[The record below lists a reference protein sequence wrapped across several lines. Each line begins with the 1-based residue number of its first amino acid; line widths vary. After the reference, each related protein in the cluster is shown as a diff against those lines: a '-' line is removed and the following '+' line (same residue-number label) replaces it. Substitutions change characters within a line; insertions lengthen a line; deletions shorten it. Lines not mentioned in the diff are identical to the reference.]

1 MKKNTSLLFL
11 IRIIKLLV
19 GILNLSLT
27 AKYFGVSLEKDVW
40 LLAISV
46 ILFLDMAVW
55 GPINETFRSK
65 FVFLKGE
72 IGEAEALQKTKSLL
86 FFTFIISVG
95 IVCVVS
101 IYPQILSKIIAPTY
115 SGVQYDGLI
124 RMIVIAAPIML
135 ITQLSAI
142 GISILNAYE
151 SFFVPEITG
160 FITAV
165 VNLVLLIFLAPYIGI
180 YSLVISYY
188 VGAVLLLVLLFV
200 QIRKLQISIFI
211 GYNDIKF
218 KDFKIFFLFA
228 LPFFFPYF
236 FGQVSGV
243 LEKTLVSTI
252 GVGNVSALDYSR
264 KFTDI
269 LTSVL
274 TSVLF
279 TMLVPVLSLKYI
291 QKKPKEFV
299 LNFMEI
305 FQLGMLFL
313 TFVITLFT
321 STSLSVVS
329 IFFDKGMITKD
340 TLQEI
345 SNLTIFYSWSTLAV
359 FIYLVF
365 GVALLSSDRSK
376 KYAFWGV
383 IAQIISISLNFIF
396 IKSIGI
402 YIFPIS
408 LLLSHFI
415 VGVIMSFYFP
425 YKNKR
430 LTNVFFKYVSILV
443 LTTSLVFLINKFV
456 NFQINSFLHIA
467 SNSILTLI
475 IIGLLAVLFNLEEKH
490 TMYAYLNK
498 FKQKCRDF

>member
-1 MKKNTSLLFL
+1 MRKNTSLLFL

-27 AKYFGVSLEKDVW
+27 ARYFGVSVEKDVW

-46 ILFLDMAVW
+46 VLFLDMAVW

-65 FVFLKGE
+65 FIFLKVE
-72 IGEAEALQKTKSLL
+72 SGEAQAIKKTKSLL
-86 FFTFIISVG
+86 FFTFIISVAL
-95 IVCVVS
+95 VVTV
-101 IYPQILSKIIAPTY
+101 IACPQILANIIAPSYT
-115 SGVQYDGLI
+115 GVIYKKMIQ
-124 RMIVIAAPIML
+124 MIVIAAPIML

-142 GISILNAYE
+142 GTSILNAYE
-151 SFFVPEITG
+151 SFFVPEVTG
-160 FITAV
+160 FFTAII
-165 VNLVLLIFLAPYIGI
+165 NLMVLIFLAPYIGI

-188 VGAVLLLVLLFV
+188 VGAVLLLVLLFI
-200 QIRKLQISIFI
+200 QIKKLKIPIFK
-211 GYNDIKF
+211 GYGDVKF
-218 KDFKIFFLFA
+218 KDFKVFFLFA

-236 FGQVSGV
+236 FGQVSGI

-269 LTSVL
+269 LTGVL

-291 QKKPKEFV
+291 ENKPREFV
-299 LNFMEI
+299 RNFKEI

-321 STSLSVVS
+321 STSHSFVS
-329 IFFDKGMITKD
+329 IFFDKGMISND
-340 TLQEI
+340 TLHEI
-345 SNLTIFYSWSTLAV
+345 SNLTIFYSWSTFAV

-383 IAQIISISLNFIF
+383 IAQIISILLNFIF
-396 IKSIGI
+396 MNSMGI

-408 LLLSHFI
+408 LLVSHFI
-415 VGVIMSFYFP
+415 VGITMAFFFP
-425 YKNKR
+425 YKNKI
-430 LTNVFFKYVSILV
+430 LINVFLKYVSILI
-443 LTTSLVFLINKFV
+443 LTTSSVFLINKFI
-456 NFQINSFLHIA
+456 NIQINSFLDIA

-475 IIGLLAVLFNLEEKH
+475 FIVTFVVLFNLDERKTIH
-490 TMYAYLNK
+490 NYYK
-498 FKQKCRDF
+498 QIKQKCKDF

>member
-279 TMLVPVLSLKYI
+279 TMLVPILSLKYI
-291 QKKPKEFV
+291 QKKPREFV
-299 LNFMEI
+299 FNFMEI

-313 TFVITLFT
+313 TFVITMFT

-329 IFFDKGMITKD
+329 IFFDKGMINKD

-345 SNLTIFYSWSTLAV
+345 SKLTIFYSWSTLAV

-402 YIFPIS
+402 FIFPIS

-425 YKNKR
+425 YKNKK
-430 LTNVFFKYVSILV
+430 LTNVFFKYVLILV
-443 LTTSLVFLINKFV
+443 LTASIVFLINNFV
-456 NFQINSFLHIA
+456 NFRVNSFLHIA
-467 SNSILTLI
+467 SNSIITLI
-475 IIGLLAVLFNLEEKH
+475 IIGLFAVLFNLEEKH
-490 TMYAYLNK
+490 IMYAYFNK
-498 FKQKCRDF
+498 CKQKCRDF